1 MAGDPVDSDSDLTE
15 LEDEEDVPLSQRQR
29 GKTRSHGKS
38 ESGYKLRGALRVPR
52 ATTYTCHAL
61 YDQICS
67 GDIDLQ
73 PPYQRDVVWPDT
85 KQVGL
90 IDSIFRN
97 FYVPPVIFV
106 VHTTDDGG
114 ERRVCVDGK
123 QRLTSIHRFIS
134 GEIPY
139 KDAFTGEKFVFRDDT
154 AVKGQLLPEKY
165 KKLFTNKQIVC
176 MEYQDITSENE
187 REIFQRVQL
196 GMALTPAGLHI
207 IHYLRL
213 HFTQNSLFFAE
224 RLQAVSSP
232 IANFIRELLE
242 KYVEDQLSTTIE
254 WDTSRANDFRGLASS
269 VYTMSKWPH
278 ITTLPSIGV
287 IEKWLHDSEA
297 LDEELQQDVHNTFQL
312 FCQLAKDKKL
322 NKCFWLPNIKKVAP
336 MEFLCI
342 SLLIHSFKR
351 KMTMAQLSESISLL
365 RKDIRTE
372 EKDVRQNVRTM
383 KQVLA
388 FLKGLHPSQLKAQS
402 GEPAAGKRK
411 RNSSGEGGDHPPSKK
426 AAPSKSQTTKSS
438 NPPPP
443 RSTPTPPPAQST
455 PHPPKPPATQPS
467 SSIRPPPNL
476 HIPTGPSSV
485 RAPPTAPTG
494 PRHGAASPTPSSIPS
509 RPIASLPPRPPTG
522 PSPRQNSIGDALM
535 ARMASAPS
543 PASPSIPRHGGYPS
557 PSMSFH
563 PGPNAYDPNRD
574 PRHPAYHQD
583 GRYGAP
589 GQPPGQGYGRR
600 N

>member
-1 MAGDPVDSDSDLTE
+1 MNAIQSNIE
-15 LEDEEDVPLSQRQR
+15 
-29 GKTRSHGKS
+29 
-38 ESGYKLRGALRVPR
+38 
-52 ATTYTCHAL
+52 
-61 YDQICS
+61 QICS

-85 KQVGL
+85 KQIGL

-123 QRLTSIHRFIS
+123 QRLTSIHRF
-134 GEIPY
+134 
-139 KDAFTGEKFVFRDDT
+139 TGDKFVFRDDT

-165 KKLFTNKQIVC
+165 RKLFVNKQIVC

-196 GMALTPAGLHI
+196 GMALTPA
-207 IHYLRL
+207 
-213 HFTQNSLFFAE
+213 E

-232 IANFIRELLE
+232 IANFVRELLE

-297 LDEELQQDVHNTFQL
+297 LDEELQQDIHNTFEL

-372 EKDVRQNVRTM
+372 EKDVRQNSRTM
-383 KQVLA
+383 KQVLT

-402 GEPAAGKRK
+402 GEPAASKRK
-411 RNSSGEGGDHPPSKK
+411 RNSSSEGVDHPPSKK
-426 AAPSKSQTTKSS
+426 AAPSKSQTTKPS

-443 RSTPTPPPAQST
+443 RSAPTPPSPC
-455 PHPPKPPATQPS
+455 PPIDPPTQPS

-476 HIPTGPSSV
+476 HMPTGPSSA
-485 RAPPTAPTG
+485 RAPPTG
-494 PRHGAASPTPSSIPS
+494 PRNAAASPMPSSISS
-509 RPIASLPPRPPTG
+509 RPIASLPPRPPIG
-522 PSPRQNSIGDALM
+522 PPARQNSIGDTLM

-543 PASPSIPRHGGYPS
+543 PASPPMPRYGGYPS
-557 PSMSFH
+557 PSMQFH
-563 PGPNAYDPNRD
+563 PGPNDPQGNRAYDANRD